1 MQEREIQYLETSDHF
16 YLTIQVSLKSN
27 KVLIRNSGTIQT
39 EKRFETGVATNGK
52 IIGHGRFRNL

>member
-16 YLTIQVSLKSN
+16 YLTIQVSLKSI

-39 EKRFETGVATNGK
+39 EKRFETGVAINGK
-52 IIGHGRFRNL
+52 MIGHGRLRNL